1 MLFCGAV
8 SRCFAG
14 PLSGWDAGLG
24 GASFDKPS
32 RCRVRDGDTARMG
45 DEGKAVGCVPPTAL
59 LFEQRFT
66 FRQALLDRTRVAL
79 RLCPMPWLF
88 PPRPSYPLAALSAQ
102 LECDSLLRVVCT
114 LPICAW
120 PYPYSN
126 ADPQN

>member
-1 MLFCGAV
+1 MHLGSEFVDTRALSQQVMHLTKTISESVEKVRATIECQGAISFTLFREEPLWADPLMIAV

-59 LFEQRFT
+59 LFSGDV
-66 FRQALLDRTRVAL
+66 DRR
-79 RLCPMPWLF
+79 
-88 PPRPSYPLAALSAQ
+88 
-102 LECDSLLRVVCT
+102 
-114 LPICAW
+114 
-120 PYPYSN
+120 
-126 ADPQN
+126 